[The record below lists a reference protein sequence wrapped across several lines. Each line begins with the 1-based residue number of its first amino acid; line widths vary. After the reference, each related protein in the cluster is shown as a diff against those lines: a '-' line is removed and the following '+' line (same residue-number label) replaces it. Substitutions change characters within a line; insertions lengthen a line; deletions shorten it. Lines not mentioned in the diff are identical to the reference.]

1 MVGPVGS
8 SGGRR
13 RRAGRRSERL
23 RVAVLMG
30 GPSSEHDVSLTG
42 GACVATVLAGL
53 DPYEVLPIVIDRSGQ
68 WRIPRRHV
76 VKARASVGARGGVL
90 ADAEPAIDPRGPE
103 AWKPLGGLP
112 EGLAHLRDWP
122 ADVVMP
128 VLHGRFGEDGTLQ
141 ACLAAVGLPFV
152 GSDAR
157 GSMLAFDKVRAKEV
171 YLQHGLPTPD
181 YEVVRAADMPGQAAA
196 HVRRWEE
203 RFGFPLIL
211 KDPLGGS
218 SLEVRKVGDDGE
230 ALAAAQELMA
240 GGADRILVEAFVAGR
255 ELTVGVLEDRDGPHP
270 LPVVE
275 IRPRGR
281 DLFDFQQKYA
291 DDGAEELCPAPLEPD
306 VAERAAALGV
316 AAHRALGL
324 GALSRTDLML
334 DAEGRLQI
342 LETNTLPGMTSRGL
356 VPLAA
361 RTAGIDFTRLVERLV
376 RQARRATP

>member
-1 MVGPVGS
+1 
-8 SGGRR
+8 
-13 RRAGRRSERL
+13 
-23 RVAVLMG
+23 MG

-42 GACVATVLAGL
+42 GACVATALAAL
-53 DPYEVLPIVIDRSGQ
+53 EPYEVLPIVIDRGGT
-68 WRIPRRHV
+68 WRVPRRHA
-76 VKARASVGARGGVL
+76 VKVRAGAGARTSSSARGGVV
-90 ADAEPAIDPRGPE
+90 ADAEPTIDPRDPE
-103 AWKPLGGLP
+103 AWKAIGGLP

-141 ACLAAVGLPFV
+141 ACLSAVGLPFV

-171 YLQHGLPTPD
+171 YLQHGLPTPA
-181 YEVVRAADMPGQAAA
+181 YEVVRADELPGHGPA

-230 ALAAAQELMA
+230 ALSAAQELVA
-240 GGADRILVEAFVAGR
+240 AGADRLLVEAFVAGR
-255 ELTVGVLEDRDGPHP
+255 ELTVGVLEDRDGPHA

-281 DLFDFQQKYA
+281 AFFDFQQKYA
-291 DDGAEELCPAPLEPD
+291 DDGAEEICPAPLEPEI
-306 VAERAAALGV
+306 AERAANLGV

-324 GALSRTDLML
+324 DALSRTDLIL
-334 DAEGRLQI
+334 DGAGHLHI

-376 RQARRATP
+376 RQARRAAP